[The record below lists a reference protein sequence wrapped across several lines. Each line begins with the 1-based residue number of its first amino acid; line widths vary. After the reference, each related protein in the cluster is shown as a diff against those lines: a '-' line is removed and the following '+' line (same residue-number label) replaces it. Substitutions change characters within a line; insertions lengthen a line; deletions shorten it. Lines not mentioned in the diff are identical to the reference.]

1 MSYKERY
8 EEYIS
13 SKEWKEKRKKVA
25 SERNFICEMCKKQV
39 GNKFHV
45 HHMTYK
51 NFMNEEDED
60 LMLLC
65 KECHEKIHYREN
77 DTKNDDIIISKKL
90 LCSNEFRNLT
100 YSAQILYIQMK
111 CWAHNKEKIYY
122 SYSLAG
128 KILKSKTTIKKA
140 FEELESN
147 NFIKK
152 EFTKTT
158 NLFTLLK

>member
-51 NFMNEEDED
+51 NFMNEKDED

-122 SYSLAG
+122 SY
-128 KILKSKTTIKKA
+128 
-140 FEELESN
+140 
-147 NFIKK
+147 
-152 EFTKTT
+152 
-158 NLFTLLK
+158 

>member
-51 NFMNEEDED
+51 
-60 LMLLC
+60 
-65 KECHEKIHYREN
+65 
-77 DTKNDDIIISKKL
+77 
-90 LCSNEFRNLT
+90 SNEFRNLT